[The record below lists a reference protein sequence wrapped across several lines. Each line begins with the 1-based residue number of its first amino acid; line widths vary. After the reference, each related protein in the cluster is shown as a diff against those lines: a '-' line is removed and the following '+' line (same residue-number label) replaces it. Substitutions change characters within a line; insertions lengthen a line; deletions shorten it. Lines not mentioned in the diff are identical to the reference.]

1 MKTKTTNNLNRFAN
15 RISNMLSAAYEVAKI
30 ESKKHDHTARLDVY
44 RNVLEPYFYSHLTEH
59 YGKMLQEHWESY
71 RPPLTSE
78 HAFVIV
84 ERRAHPNFRF
94 ILQNMAWAAPH
105 MAVYLFC
112 SDENLAFIEAILGDK
127 INSFHIIEAFQGNVS
142 REEGKIGYND
152 VMTDYRFY
160 ESISSSYILTIQMD
174 NIIRRKIPASMFVGD
189 YWGNPWAWRTHA
201 AGGGGA
207 TVRRVAAMIELCKK
221 HRPDP
226 TIDVPPLEDAWIA
239 ERTDSF
245 PDFEFRRAHLM
256 ESIPANDP
264 VILHQFWTFTDAYI
278 VTPRDNVVKYWT
290 HLLTLVP

>member
-1 MKTKTTNNLNRFAN
+1 
-15 RISNMLSAAYEVAKI
+15 MLSAAYEVAKI
-30 ESKKHDHTARLDVY
+30 ESKKNDHLARLDIY
-44 RNVLEPYFYSHLTEH
+44 RNVLEPYFYSYLTEH
-59 YGKMLQEHWESY
+59 YGKMLQEHWETY

-127 INSFHIIEAFQGNVS
+127 INSFHIIEAFQGDVS

-160 ESISSSYILTIQMD
+160 ESISARYILTIQMD
-174 NIIRRKIPASMFVGD
+174 NIIRRKIPVSMFTGD

-239 ERTDSF
+239 ERTNSF
-245 PDFEFRRAHLM
+245 PDFSFRREHLM

-264 VILHQFWTFTDAYI
+264 VILHQFWTFMDAYI
-278 VTPRDNVVKYWT
+278 TTPRDNVVAYWT
-290 HLLTLVP
+290 QLLTLSQGC

>member
-1 MKTKTTNNLNRFAN
+1 MKNNLNRIAN

-30 ESKKHDHTARLDVY
+30 ESKKHDHMARLDIY
-44 RNVLEPYFYSHLTEH
+44 RNVLEPYFYSHLVEN

-71 RPPLTSE
+71 RPPLNSE

-105 MAVYLFC
+105 MSVYLFC

-127 INSFHIIEAFQGNVS
+127 INSFHIIEAFQGDVS

-160 ESISSSYILTIQMD
+160 ESISSTYILTIQMD
-174 NIIRRKIPASMFVGD
+174 NIIRRKIPASMFTGD
-189 YWGNPWAWRTHA
+189 YWGNPWAWRSHA

-226 TIDVPPLEDAWIA
+226 TINVPPLEDAWIA
-239 ERTDSF
+239 ERTNSF
-245 PDFEFRRAHLM
+245 PDFSFRRSHLM
-256 ESIPANDP
+256 ESIPTEDP
-264 VILHQFWTFTDAYI
+264 VILHQFWTFTDAYVI
-278 VTPRDNVVKYWT
+278 MPREEVIKYWT
-290 HLLTLVP
+290 QLLTLSS

>member
-1 MKTKTTNNLNRFAN
+1 
-15 RISNMLSAAYEVAKI
+15 MLAAACEVANI
-30 ESKKHDHTARLDVY
+30 ERKKHKPMALLDVY
-44 RNVLEPYFYSHLTEH
+44 RNVLEPYIYLHLTEH

-71 RPPLTSE
+71 RPPGESE

-112 SDENLAFIEAILGDK
+112 SDENLAFIKAILGDK
-127 INSFHIIEAFQGNVS
+127 YESFHIIEAFQGDVS

-160 ESISSSYILTIQMD
+160 ESISAKYILTIQMD

-189 YWGNPWAWRTHA
+189 YWGNPWAWRCHD

-239 ERTDSF
+239 ERTISF
-245 PDFEFRRAHLM
+245 PNFEFRRTHLM
-256 ESIPANDP
+256 ESVPTENP
-264 VILHQFWTFTDAYI
+264 VVLHQFWTFTDMYLEI
-278 VTPRDNVVKYWT
+278 PRHEIVKYWT
-290 HLLTLVP
+290 HLLTLTP

>member
-1 MKTKTTNNLNRFAN
+1 
-15 RISNMLSAAYEVAKI
+15 MLAAAYEVAKI
-30 ESKKHDHTARLDVY
+30 ESKKHDHTARLDIY
-44 RNVLEPYFYSHLTEH
+44 RNVLEPYFYSHLTEN
-59 YGKMLQEHWESY
+59 YGNMLQEHWDSY

-94 ILQNMAWAAPH
+94 ILQNIAWAAPH
-105 MAVYLFC
+105 MAVYIFC

-127 INSFHIIEAFQGNVS
+127 INSFHIIEAFQGDVS

-160 ESISSSYILTIQMD
+160 ESISSRYILTIQMD

-239 ERTDSF
+239 ERTHSF

-256 ESIPANDP
+256 ESIPTNDP

-278 VTPRDNVVKYWT
+278 VTPRDNVVTYWT
-290 HLLTLVP
+290 HLLTLTS

>member
-1 MKTKTTNNLNRFAN
+1 MLD
-15 RISNMLSAAYEVAKI
+15 NMLAAAYEVAKI
-30 ESKKHDHTARLDVY
+30 ESKKHDHLARLDIY
-44 RNVLEPYFYSHLTEH
+44 RNVLEPYFYSHLTEN
-59 YGKMLQEHWESY
+59 YGKMLQEHWNTY
-71 RPPLTSE
+71 LPPRESE

-94 ILQNMAWAAPH
+94 VLQNMAWAAPH

-127 INSFHIIEAFQGNVS
+127 ISSFHIIEAFQGDVS

-152 VMTDYRFY
+152 IMTDYRFY

-189 YWGNPWAWRTHA
+189 YWGNPWAWRSHA

-239 ERTDSF
+239 EHTHSF

-256 ESIPANDP
+256 ESIPTNDP
-264 VILHQFWTFTDAYI
+264 VILHQFWTFMDAYI
-278 VTPRDNVVKYWT
+278 TTPRDNVVAYWT
-290 HLLTLVP
+290 QLLTLVS

>member
-1 MKTKTTNNLNRFAN
+1 
-15 RISNMLSAAYEVAKI
+15 
-30 ESKKHDHTARLDVY
+30 
-44 RNVLEPYFYSHLTEH
+44 
-59 YGKMLQEHWESY
+59 MLQEHWESY

-112 SDENLAFIEAILGDK
+112 SDENLDFIEAILGDK
-127 INSFHIIEAFQGNVS
+127 INSFHIIEAFQGDVS

-160 ESISSSYILTIQMD
+160 ESISSRYILTIQMD
-174 NIIRRKIPASMFVGD
+174 NIIRRKIPASMFTGD

-207 TVRRVAAMIELCKK
+207 TVRRVAAMIELCKTPSRPN
-221 HRPDP
+221 HRCTTLGRCLDRRTHRLLSRFFVSSRTFDGKYPRQQSCDSSPILDIYGCLYHHASRQRGRILDSIIDTFFIITFSDVDTPKTPRALRIPPDW
-226 TIDVPPLEDAWIA
+226 LAQ
-239 ERTDSF
+239 
-245 PDFEFRRAHLM
+245 L
-256 ESIPANDP
+256 SIHD
-264 VILHQFWTFTDAYI
+264 VILNDAF
-278 VTPRDNVVKYWT
+278 P
-290 HLLTLVP
+290 

>member
-1 MKTKTTNNLNRFAN
+1 MNSLNHHIN
-15 RISNMLSAAYEVAKI
+15 KLDNMLAAAYEVAKI
-30 ESKKHDHTARLDVY
+30 ESKKHDHLARLDIY
-44 RNVLEPYFYSHLTEH
+44 RNVLEPYFYSYLTEH
-59 YGKMLQEHWESY
+59 YGKMLQEHWETY
-71 RPPLTSE
+71 RPPLNSE

-112 SDENLAFIEAILGDK
+112 SDENLAFIEAIIGDK
-127 INSFHIIEAFQGNVS
+127 INSFHIIEAFQGDVS

-160 ESISSSYILTIQMD
+160 ESISSTYILTIQMD
-174 NIIRRKIPASMFVGD
+174 NIIRRKIPASIFVGD
-189 YWGNPWAWRTHA
+189 YWGNPWAWRPHA

-207 TVRRVAAMIELCKK
+207 TVRRVTAMIELCKE

-239 ERTDSF
+239 ERTLSF
-245 PDFEFRRAHLM
+245 PPFEFRGEHLM
-256 ESIPANDP
+256 ESIPVEDP
-264 VILHQFWTFTDAYI
+264 VILHQFWTFTDAYLAE
-278 VTPRDNVVKYWT
+278 TRDEVIKYWT
-290 HLLTLVP
+290 HLLTLSP

>member
-1 MKTKTTNNLNRFAN
+1 M
-15 RISNMLSAAYEVAKI
+15 ISNMLAAACEVANI
-30 ESKKHDHTARLDVY
+30 ERKKHNPTELLDVY
-44 RNVLEPYFYSHLTEH
+44 RNVLEPYIYSHVVET
-59 YGKMLQEHWESY
+59 YGSMLQANWEGY
-71 RPPLTSE
+71 RPPLTSD

-105 MAVYLFC
+105 MSVYLFC
-112 SDENLAFIEAILGDK
+112 SDENRAFLEAILGDK
-127 INSFHIIEAFQGNVS
+127 VNSFHLVEAFQGDVS

-160 ESISSSYILTIQMD
+160 ESIDAQYLLTIQMD

-189 YWGNPWAWRTHA
+189 YWGNPWAWRTAA

-207 TVRRVAAMIELCKK
+207 TVRRVSAMIELCKK

-239 ERTDSF
+239 ERVVSF
-245 PDFEFRRAHLM
+245 PDFPFRRAHLM
-256 ESIPANDP
+256 ESVPTENP
-264 VILHQFWTFTDAYI
+264 VILHQFWTFTDMYARLPRSDI
-278 VTPRDNVVKYWT
+278 VAYWT
-290 HLLTLVP
+290 HLLTLTS

>member
-1 MKTKTTNNLNRFAN
+1 
-15 RISNMLSAAYEVAKI
+15 MLSAAYEVAKI
-30 ESKKHDHTARLDVY
+30 ESKKHDPMARLDIY
-44 RNVLEPYFYSHLTEH
+44 RNVLEPYFYSYLVEN
-59 YGKMLQEHWESY
+59 YGKMLQEHWDSY
-71 RPPLTSE
+71 RPPLISE
-78 HAFVIV
+78 NAYVIV

-94 ILQNMAWAAPH
+94 ILQNIAWAAPH
-105 MAVYLFC
+105 MSVYLFC

-127 INSFHIIEAFQGNVS
+127 INSFHIIEAFQGDVS

-160 ESISSSYILTIQMD
+160 ESISATYILTIQMD
-174 NIIRRKIPASMFVGD
+174 NIIRKKIPASMFVGD

-207 TVRRVAAMIELCKK
+207 TVRRVTAMIDLCKK

-239 ERTDSF
+239 ERTNSF

-256 ESIPANDP
+256 ESIPTEHP
-264 VILHQFWTFTDAYI
+264 VILHQFWTFMDAYI
-278 VTPRDNVVKYWT
+278 TTPRDNVVAYWT
-290 HLLTLVP
+290 QLLTLTQGC

>member
-1 MKTKTTNNLNRFAN
+1 
-15 RISNMLSAAYEVAKI
+15 MLAAAYEVAKI
-30 ESKKHDHTARLDVY
+30 ESKKNDHLSRLDIY
-44 RNVLEPYFYSHLTEH
+44 RNVLEPYFYSHLTEN
-59 YGKMLQEHWESY
+59 YGKMLQEHWETY

-78 HAFVIV
+78 NAFVIV

-127 INSFHIIEAFQGNVS
+127 INSFHIIEAFQGDVS

-152 VMTDYRFY
+152 IMTDYRFY
-160 ESISSSYILTIQMD
+160 ESISATYILTIQMD
-174 NIIRRKIPASMFVGD
+174 NIIRRKIPASLFVGD

-207 TVRRVAAMIELCKK
+207 TVRRVTAMIELCKK

-239 ERTDSF
+239 ERTSSF
-245 PDFEFRRAHLM
+245 PDFEFRREHLM
-256 ESIPANDP
+256 ESIPTNDP
-264 VILHQFWTFTDAYI
+264 VILHQFWTFMDAYI
-278 VTPRDNVVKYWT
+278 VTPRDNVIAYWT
-290 HLLTLVP
+290 HLLTLSQGC

>member
-1 MKTKTTNNLNRFAN
+1 
-15 RISNMLSAAYEVAKI
+15 MLAAAYEVAKI
-30 ESKKHDHTARLDVY
+30 ESKKHDHMARLDIY
-44 RNVLEPYFYSHLTEH
+44 RNVLEPYFYSYLVEN
-59 YGKMLQEHWESY
+59 YGTMLQEHWETY

-127 INSFHIIEAFQGNVS
+127 INSFHIIEAFQGDVS

-160 ESISSSYILTIQMD
+160 ESISATYILTIQMD
-174 NIIRRKIPASMFVGD
+174 NIIRRKIPASLFVGD

-207 TVRRVAAMIELCKK
+207 TVRRVVAMIELCKK

-239 ERTDSF
+239 ERTTSF
-245 PDFEFRRAHLM
+245 PDFSFRREHLM
-256 ESIPANDP
+256 ESIPANNP
-264 VILHQFWTFTDAYI
+264 VILHQFWTFMDAYI
-278 VTPRDNVVKYWT
+278 TTPRDNVVAYWT
-290 HLLTLVP
+290 QLLTLSQGC

>member
-1 MKTKTTNNLNRFAN
+1 
-15 RISNMLSAAYEVAKI
+15 MLAAAYEVAKI
-30 ESKKHDHTARLDVY
+30 ESKKNDHLTRLDIY
-44 RNVLEPYFYSHLTEH
+44 RNVLEPYFYSYLTEH

-127 INSFHIIEAFQGNVS
+127 INSFHIIEAFQGDVS

-160 ESISSSYILTIQMD
+160 ESISATYILTIQMD
-174 NIIRRKIPASMFVGD
+174 NIIRRKIPASLFTGD

-239 ERTDSF
+239 ERTNSF
-245 PDFEFRRAHLM
+245 PDFSFRREHLM

-264 VILHQFWTFTDAYI
+264 VILHQFWTFMDAYI
-278 VTPRDNVVKYWT
+278 PTPRDNVVAYWT
-290 HLLTLVP
+290 QLLTLSS